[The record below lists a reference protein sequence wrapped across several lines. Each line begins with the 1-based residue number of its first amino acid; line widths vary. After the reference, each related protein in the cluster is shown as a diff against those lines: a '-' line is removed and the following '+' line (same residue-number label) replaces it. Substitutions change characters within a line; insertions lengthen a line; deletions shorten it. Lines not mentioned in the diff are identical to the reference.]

1 MSKVNLEAQSEE
13 LFDLY
18 RELDVRLARERYAED
33 VDLVGGGSAQQE
45 DESRYSL
52 SQWQLMW
59 RKFIRNRAALLGGII
74 ILLFYLVAIFANFLV
89 PYTLTTRFRD
99 RVYVPPQGI
108 HFFDNG
114 QFAPHVYG
122 VKTGL
127 NLDTLERISEIDPT
141 IKYPVIFF
149 AQGEPYTLF
158 GFLESERHLFGVDT
172 NVDERA
178 AINLLG
184 TDRQG
189 RDMLT
194 RIIIGSQISLTI
206 GLVGVALSLSLGT
219 VLGVVSGFFGGWVD
233 DLIQRAIELVRSFPS
248 IPLWMALSAAIPAAW
263 PPMRVYF
270 AVTIILSLIGW
281 TWLARQLRGQVLTLR
296 NQDFVLAARLMGA
309 NNGRIIFKH
318 LVPASIGHII
328 VVATL
333 AMPGMI
339 LAETALSF
347 LGLGLQPPI
356 TSWGVL
362 LKEVQNLESIAI
374 YPWVFS
380 PVIFIVVAILAFNFL
395 GDGLRDAADPY
406 TR

>member
-1 MSKVNLEAQSEE
+1 MTLEAQSEE
-13 LFDLY
+13 LFGLY
-18 RELDVRLARERYAED
+18 RELDARLARERYAED
-33 VDLVGGGSAQQE
+33 IVEGGSARNE
-45 DESRYSL
+45 DDDRYSL

-59 RKFIRNRAALLGGII
+59 RKFIRNRAALLGGIVI
-74 ILLFYLVAIFANFLV
+74 TLFYLMALFANFLA

-99 RVYVPPQGI
+99 RVYVPPQMI
-108 HFFDNG
+108 HFFDEG
-114 QFAPHVYG
+114 QWAPFVYG

-127 NLDTLERISEIDPT
+127 NLETLERISEVDPT
-141 IKYPVIFF
+141 VKYPIEFWVR
-149 AQGEPYTLF
+149 GEPYS
-158 GFLESERHLFGVDT
+158 FLWFFESERHFFGVAEGAE
-172 NVDERA
+172 ERA
-178 AINLLG
+178 AVNLLG

-296 NQDFVLAARLMGA
+296 SQDFVLAARLMGA
-309 NNGRIIFKH
+309 SNSRIIFKH
-318 LVPASIGHII
+318 LVPASLGHII

-374 YPWVFS
+374 YPWVFT
-380 PVIFIVVAILAFNFL
+380 PVIFIVIAILAFNFL